1 MIKTR
6 SYKETIQELLTL
18 YSKESVELAVHCV
31 CEGHLWDN
39 LTWLESF
46 DRLLRVY
53 IELEVTADGFDNVT
67 PNFSLFKYRKC
78 DYCEFIIETAYN
90 GIEDLRRRE
99 IIACFHQ
106 DNELQE
112 AFLFNFEENR
122 LYRFTRQPDNSFIEE
137 EDSYSRRFKK
147 DIRYFFGTSLEVLE
161 ELEKEKNT
169 SFFDAGIPAK
179 DKKKKKSI
187 DEEKLEHLRKLIP
200 KERCEQ
206 YAVRNNLSI
215 IPVTEDFH
223 TWFSKKIYDKLKT
236 EISEDKDF
244 NADLLYT
251 DVAVYSDSK
260 GTLSPDIAYFKSV
273 DKSKVGNYPT
283 FKYALWAA
291 TIVGEEGLEN
301 AQQKMDNIL
310 KKVVTIEEAFLYDPK
325 TNKWMRYSRKK
336 DNSVIIEEKS
346 YSRFLKKYMGAF
358 V

>member
-6 SYKETIQELLTL
+6 SYIETIQELLTL

-112 AFLFNFEENR
+112 AFLFNFEEDR

-137 EDSYSRRFKK
+137 ENSYSRRFKK
-147 DIRYFFGTSLEVLE
+147 NIRYFFGTSLEVLE

-179 DKKKKKSI
+179 DRKEKKSQNQ
-187 DEEKLEHLRKLIP
+187 EKLEYLRKLIP

-206 YAVRNNLSI
+206 YAVRNNLSN

-223 TWFSKKIYDKLKT
+223 AWFSKKIYDKLKT
-236 EISEDKDF
+236 EISEDNDF
-244 NADLLYT
+244 NTDLLFR

-273 DKSKVGNYPT
+273 DRSKDGNYPT
-283 FKYALWAA
+283 FKYALWAV

-301 AQQKMDNIL
+301 AQQKMSDIF

-325 TNKWMRYSRKK
+325 TKKWMRYSRKK
-336 DNSVIIEEKS
+336 DNNVIIEEKS
-346 YSRFLKKYMGAF
+346 YSRFFKKYMGAF

>member
-6 SYKETIQELLTL
+6 SYIETIQELLTL

-112 AFLFNFEENR
+112 AFLFNFEEDR

-137 EDSYSRRFKK
+137 ENSYSRRFKK
-147 DIRYFFGTSLEVLE
+147 NIRYFFGTSLEVLE
-161 ELEKEKNT
+161 ELEKEKDR
-169 SFFDAGIPAK
+169 SFFDARHAK
-179 DKKKKKSI
+179 DRKKKKSE
-187 DEEKLEHLRKLIP
+187 DEEKLEYLRKLIP

-206 YAVRNNLSI
+206 YAVRNNLSN

-223 TWFSKKIYDKLKT
+223 AWFSKKIYDKLKT
-236 EISEDKDF
+236 EISEDNDF
-244 NADLLYT
+244 NTDLLFR
-251 DVAVYSDSK
+251 DVAVYSDSN
-260 GTLSPDIAYFKSV
+260 GTLSPNIAYFKSV
-273 DKSKVGNYPT
+273 DKSKDGNYPT
-283 FKYALWAA
+283 FKYALWAV

-301 AQQKMDNIL
+301 AQQKMSDIF
-310 KKVVTIEEAFLYDPK
+310 KKVVTLEEAFLYDPK
-325 TNKWMRYSRKK
+325 TNKWMRYTRKK

>member
-6 SYKETIQELLTL
+6 SYIETIQELLTL

-112 AFLFNFEENR
+112 AFLFNFEEDR

-137 EDSYSRRFKK
+137 ENSYSRRFKK
-147 DIRYFFGTSLEVLE
+147 NIRYFFGTSLEVLE
-161 ELEKEKNT
+161 ELEKEKDR
-169 SFFDAGIPAK
+169 SFFDARPAK
-179 DKKKKKSI
+179 DRKKKKSE
-187 DEEKLEHLRKLIP
+187 DEEKLEYLRKLIP

-206 YAVRNNLSI
+206 
-215 IPVTEDFH
+215 
-223 TWFSKKIYDKLKT
+223 
-236 EISEDKDF
+236 
-244 NADLLYT
+244 
-251 DVAVYSDSK
+251 
-260 GTLSPDIAYFKSV
+260 
-273 DKSKVGNYPT
+273 
-283 FKYALWAA
+283 
-291 TIVGEEGLEN
+291 
-301 AQQKMDNIL
+301 
-310 KKVVTIEEAFLYDPK
+310 
-325 TNKWMRYSRKK
+325 
-336 DNSVIIEEKS
+336 
-346 YSRFLKKYMGAF
+346 
-358 V
+358 